1 MSALCSP
8 RAVFGLFYFRCV
20 PAAAAAAAAGLIPM
34 LGVPLTGGGAGTEAL
49 LAQAVA
55 AASARRLVA
64 PGSHVVAVMS
74 YRGDLVLQAR
84 GLQGLQVLELFCG
97 REAC

>member
-1 MSALCSP
+1 M
-8 RAVFGLFYFRCV
+8 
-20 PAAAAAAAAGLIPM
+20 AAAGLIPM
-34 LGVPLTGGGAGTEAL
+34 LGVPLAGGGAGTEAL

-64 PGSHVVAVMS
+64 PGSHVVAVMA

-84 GLQGLQVLELFCG
+84 RRRVSKSRGCSCSGADRVLRR
-97 REAC
+97 RECARARTAARP

>member
-1 MSALCSP
+1 
-8 RAVFGLFYFRCV
+8 
-20 PAAAAAAAAGLIPM
+20 M
-34 LGVPLTGGGAGTEAL
+34 LGVPLAGGAGGTESL

-55 AASARRLVA
+55 AASARGLVE

-84 GLQGLQVLELFCG
+84 PL
-97 REAC
+97 ACSAESKFLNTIK

>member
-1 MSALCSP
+1 
-8 RAVFGLFYFRCV
+8 
-20 PAAAAAAAAGLIPM
+20 M

-84 GLQGLQVLELFCG
+84 GFWVSRAWSCFAGE
-97 REAC
+97 

>member
-1 MSALCSP
+1 
-8 RAVFGLFYFRCV
+8 
-20 PAAAAAAAAGLIPM
+20 M

-84 GLQGLQVLELFCG
+84 GFRVSRAWSCFAGE
-97 REAC
+97 

>member
-1 MSALCSP
+1 
-8 RAVFGLFYFRCV
+8 
-20 PAAAAAAAAGLIPM
+20 M